1 MGTAP
6 LGTRD
11 VPPPRAG
18 GLLLDILCAGAGT
31 ALASAAVAASAARVE
46 GKGALQ
52 PLNATSH

>member
-18 GLLLDILCAGAGT
+18 GFLLDIVTGAAAT
-31 ALASAAVAASAARVE
+31 NAIASQCR
-46 GKGALQ
+46 GG
-52 PLNATSH
+52 